1 MTGHTWFLLVVLVA
15 AIALLV
21 TLINSRL
28 RLHPFVALLVV
39 ALAAG
44 LVAGEPVTKL
54 AKSIETGAGD
64 ILGNVGV
71 TLALGTMLGR
81 LLADSGATDRIATA
95 VVERSTPRTLPWLIT
110 LAAFIIGIPM
120 FFEVGL
126 IVLLP
131 LVFSV
136 AERLKRAGAATTSSY
151 TLLATPTI
159 AALATLHGMV
169 PPHPGPLI
177 AVSGLH
183 ADLGKTILI
192 GFVCA
197 IPTVILAGPVFG
209 RWLAARLS
217 VQPEQAL
224 VDQFTQRGRIEDRAD
239 AGGMAGAGVPAR
251 GGDGPGRARTAVP
264 TGTAIVSILVP
275 VVLML
280 LRTLAEIV
288 LPDGNGVR
296 SAATLLGEPVIAML
310 AGFLFAL
317 FALALVRGRAGES
330 VRRSLSDSLKPVVGI
345 LLIIGGGGAFNE
357 VLQDSGISD
366 AVGSAAGSLRIS
378 VLVLGWLLALL
389 LSASTGSATV
399 GIVSSTGIVAPL
411 LVHGDS
417 WYTAMV
423 VVAIGAGSIGLN
435 YVNHAGF
442 WLVKESFGM
451 SMGQATKLHTTVQ
464 TLVSVLGLAVLG
476 VLSIFV

>member
-1 MTGHTWFLLVVLVA
+1 MGEHTWFLLVLLVA
-15 AIALLV
+15 AIGLLV

-39 ALAAG
+39 SLVAGLAAG
-44 LVAGEPVTKL
+44 EPAGSV
-54 AKSIETGAGD
+54 AKSMETGAGD

-81 LLADSGATDRIATA
+81 LLADSGATDRIAAT
-95 VVERSTPRTLPWLIT
+95 VVARSTPRTLPWLMT

-136 AERLKRAGAATTSSY
+136 AERLRLSGAAKTSSY

-183 ADLGKTILI
+183 ADLGKTILV
-192 GFVCA
+192 GLVCA
-197 IPTVILAGPVFG
+197 VPTVILAGPVFG
-209 RWLAARLS
+209 RWLSARLS
-217 VQPEQAL
+217 IEPDRAL
-224 VDQFTQRGRIEDRAD
+224 VDQFTHRGALEERD
-239 AGGMAGAGVPAR
+239 GGRDLAGAGVPAR
-251 GGDGPGRARTAVP
+251 EAGTGTRRRAVPTRTAVV
-264 TGTAIVSILVP
+264 AILVP
-275 VVLML
+275 VALML

-288 LPDGNGVR
+288 LPNGNGVR
-296 SAATLLGEPVIAML
+296 SAAVLLGEPVIAML

-317 FALALVRGRAGES
+317 FALALLRGRDGES
-330 VRRSLSDSLKPVVGI
+330 VRRSLADSLKPVVGI

-366 AVGSAAGSLRIS
+366 AVGSAAAGLSIS
-378 VLVLGWLLALL
+378 VLVLGWLLALI

-411 LVHGDS
+411 LTAGGS
-417 WYTAMV
+417 WYTSMV

-464 TLVSVLGLAVLG
+464 TLVSVLGLVMLLVLN
-476 VLSIFV
+476 LFV